1 MQIRIYIFDFDHFN
15 ITLIEVL
22 CKGLYCTYSWF
33 FFYIDIIITFVNTLA
48 NVEVSFDFLRE
59 RMLIQS
65 NIESITLLRN
75 KNYYLLF
82 DFSLKGDTNLIML

>member
-1 MQIRIYIFDFDHFN
+1 MFYVEACIVRSR
-15 ITLIEVL
+15 V
-22 CKGLYCTYSWF
+22 

-48 NVEVSFDFLRE
+48 NVEVSLDFLRE

-65 NIESITLLRN
+65 NIESIILLRN

-82 DFSLKGDTNLIML
+82 DFSLKVDTNLIML